1 MRFRSVASLVLV
13 ALIAGAIA
21 AHADSAGS
29 PRRAPAP
36 ARVVA
41 VPAASRP
48 VAMRTPLPIA
58 CAAPVPVAPGGK
70 TQAPQPPKAAAAA
83 PPSQQLLDAFAILR
97 RPRTDQD
104 ALSPEAL
111 EALRVRGLSPVS
123 LDSSRLLRSTPS
135 GGKAWVVPVPN
146 VVGRFGALCGP
157 VGKSSAREGVVVVA
171 VGDAASGGGGA
182 LDDLVRGRAP
192 VTVAPCSGADHSML
206 SISGL
211 VPNGVPA
218 VFLTA
223 PDGTAVRADVKDN
236 GYELVL
242 PNQRTYEQRYV
253 VWTGGDGTPHVQPIV
268 TFATV
273 RAGACKS
280 SAKLTQSVARVSPDG
295 AFPCTG
301 APIANKFAVPVP
313 RRGSRALRLR
323 RQVAAMIYVT
333 RCTGL
338 GPFAPGVVVTGR
350 PGPVPPVAVLPARP
364 APSAVPARPVPAPAT
379 PAPAPRRKHR

>member
-1 MRFRSVASLVLV
+1 MRARSVASLVLV

-21 AHADSAGS
+21 AHADSAS
-29 PRRAPAP
+29 SARRVRTPLRVITAPAA
-36 ARVVA
+36 ARPFAGVA
-41 VPAASRP
+41 
-48 VAMRTPLPIA
+48 PLPIA
-58 CAAPVPVAPGGK
+58 CAAPVPVHPRRR
-70 TQAPQPPKAAAAA
+70 TPQPPKAATAA

-104 ALSPEAL
+104 ALSPDAL

-146 VVGRFGALCGP
+146 VVGRLGVACQP
-157 VGKSSAREGVVVVA
+157 VGTSGPREGLVVVA

-192 VTVAPCSGADHSML
+192 VTLAPCAGADHSML
-206 SISGL
+206 SISGI

-236 GYELVL
+236 AYEFLL
-242 PNQRTYEQRYV
+242 PNQRAYEQRYV

-268 TFATV
+268 TFDAM
-273 RAGACKS
+273 RARACTAA
-280 SAKLTQSVARVSPDG
+280 AKLTETVARVSPDG
-295 AFPCTG
+295 LVPCAG
-301 APIANKFAVPVP
+301 PPIVSKFATPLLDRP
-313 RRGSRALRLR
+313 SRAMRLR
-323 RQVAAMIYVT
+323 RQAAAMLFVA

-338 GPFAPGVVVTGR
+338 GAFAPGAVVPGR
-350 PGPVPPVAVLPARP
+350 PVPAPPVAVLPARPAP